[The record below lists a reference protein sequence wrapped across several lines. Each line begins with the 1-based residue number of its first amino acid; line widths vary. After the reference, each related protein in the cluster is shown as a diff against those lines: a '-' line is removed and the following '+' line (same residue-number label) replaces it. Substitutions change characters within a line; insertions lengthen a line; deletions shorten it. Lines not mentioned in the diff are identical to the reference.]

1 MTAPIVIARKSP
13 WVVGIAS
20 VCAVA
25 AAIAFT
31 HFSMQTGFDTSSRP
45 WMTNR
50 LWLWIAA
57 AYLVSPLLIIFVL
70 THWVILARREFVCI
84 ASEGDRLVISALPAR
99 SILLSAL
106 EAVEAKGGLLLL
118 TLDSGQ
124 QIGVGRWGLI
134 GGTDA
139 VIERLR
145 RLKPGLEPESGQF

>member
-1 MTAPIVIARKSP
+1 
-13 WVVGIAS
+13 
-20 VCAVA
+20 
-25 AAIAFT
+25 
-31 HFSMQTGFDTSSRP
+31 
-45 WMTNR
+45 MTNR